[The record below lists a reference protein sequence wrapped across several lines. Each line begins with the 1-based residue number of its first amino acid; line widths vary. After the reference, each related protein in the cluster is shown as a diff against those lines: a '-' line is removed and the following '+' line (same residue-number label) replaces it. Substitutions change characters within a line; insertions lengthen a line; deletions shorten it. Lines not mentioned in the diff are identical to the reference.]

1 MKTDLEKWL
10 ASEGK
15 IFLKE
20 IGVEKGQVIL
30 DFGCGVGHYTIPV
43 AKVVG
48 KEVKV
53 YAVDKDSEA
62 LNQLMQT
69 AKSEGLKNIEPIN
82 TQEELKIELKD
93 ESVDVVLLYDV
104 LHYMDQRRKILDE
117 IRRVLKPGALLSVYP
132 KHHKFDDPLWTLAHM
147 GLEDVIREIEKSDF
161 HLEKKSFKKLIH
173 DDNYDKGYI
182 LNFKKR
188 NTRS

>member
-20 IGVEKGQVIL
+20 IGVEKGQVIS

-48 KEVKV
+48 KEGKV

-62 LNQLMQT
+62 LNQLMQA

-93 ESVDVVLLYDV
+93 ESVDVILLYDV
-104 LHYMDQRRKILDE
+104 IHLVNDRKKLYE
-117 IRRVLKPGALLSVYP
+117 EALRVARENALISVLP
-132 KHHKFDDPLWTLAHM
+132 KHFREYMHM
-147 GLEDVIREIEKSDF
+147 SLEDVRNEI
-161 HLEKKSFKKLIH
+161 KKTFYFEGMLFRKINH
-173 DDNYDKGYI
+173 DDKLQRGHI
-182 LNFKKR
+182 FNFRKR
-188 NTRS
+188 LKSASSPI

>member
-10 ASEGK
+10 AWEGK
-15 IFLKE
+15 IFLSE

-48 KEVKV
+48 KEGKV
-53 YAVDKDSEA
+53 YAVDKDREV
-62 LNQLMQT
+62 LNRLMQT
-69 AKSEGLKNIEPIN
+69 AKSERLKNIEPMN
-82 TQEELKIELKD
+82 TQEELKIDLED

-117 IRRVLKPGALLSVYP
+117 VRRVLKPDALLSVYP
-132 KHHKFDDPLWTLAHM
+132 KHHKFDDPLWTLANM
-147 GLEDVIREIEKSDF
+147 GLEDVIKEIEKADF
-161 HLEKKSFKKLIH
+161 RIEKKSFKKLIH

-188 NTRS
+188 NTSS

>member
-48 KEVKV
+48 KEGKV

-132 KHHKFDDPLWTLAHM
+132 KHHKFDDPL
-147 GLEDVIREIEKSDF
+147 
-161 HLEKKSFKKLIH
+161 
-173 DDNYDKGYI
+173 
-182 LNFKKR
+182 
-188 NTRS
+188 

>member
-1 MKTDLEKWL
+1 VKTDLERWL
-10 ASEGK
+10 TEEGT

-20 IGVEKGQVIL
+20 VGVKKGQVIL
-30 DFGCGVGHYTIPV
+30 DFGCGAGHYTIPV

-48 KEVKV
+48 KEGKV
-53 YAVDKDSEA
+53 YAVDKDREA
-62 LNQLMQT
+62 LNQLMHI
-69 AKSEGLKNIEPIN
+69 AKSEELKNIEPMN
-82 TQEELKIELKD
+82 TQEELKIELED
-93 ESVDVVLLYDV
+93 ESVDLILLYDV

-147 GLEDVIREIEKSDF
+147 GLEDVIKEIEKADF

-182 LNFKKR
+182 LNFKKM
-188 NTRS
+188 NTSS